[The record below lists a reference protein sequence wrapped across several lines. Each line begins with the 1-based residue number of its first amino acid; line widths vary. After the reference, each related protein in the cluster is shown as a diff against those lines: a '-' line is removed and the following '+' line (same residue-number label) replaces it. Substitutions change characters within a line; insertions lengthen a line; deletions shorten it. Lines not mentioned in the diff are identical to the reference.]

1 MLSRRLLLPALVL
14 LVLAAALYLALRPA
28 AGAKGGGPKAVSVQ
42 VAPVTV
48 RDVPLVFETVGQVV
62 PLDTVTLRARVDGQV
77 AAVPMREGEAVAAGD
92 VLLRLDDAE
101 LRARLGQ
108 AEAALA
114 RDDAELANA
123 RSILARN
130 EALKD
135 KNYVS
140 EEALRTARTQVAAL
154 AATVKAS
161 RAALEAARLQLS
173 YTVVRAPFAG
183 RVGGRLISPG
193 ASVQANATVLAV
205 VNRLRPVQVAF
216 ALPDR
221 YLGYV
226 APLRRGGRLPL
237 TLGSE
242 HDAGLRLQG
251 FADFVDNAVDTGSG
265 TIRVK
270 ATFANADER
279 LTPGAYVKVALTLDT
294 LTGVLTVP
302 ATAVQQRDERSTVF
316 VVGADGKAELRD
328 IRVSDMRP
336 DVAVVAS
343 GLRAGERVVSGGF
356 LRLSSG
362 TAVKVQGDPRSD
374 DAPEKNAAVEAMGE
388 TAVEPAAS
396 SARLPAPE
404 HVNSASKE
412 PAPDAAKGAANEA
425 PRP

>member
-1 MLSRRLLLPALVL
+1 MPMLARRFFLPALIL
-14 LVLAAALYLALRPA
+14 LALAVALFLALRPA
-28 AGAKGGGPKAVSVQ
+28 AGPKGGGPKAVSVR
-42 VAPVTV
+42 VAPAVV
-48 RDVPLVFETVGQVV
+48 RDVPVVFETMGQVV

-77 AAVPMREGEAVAAGD
+77 AAVPMREGAAVAAGD

-101 LRARLGQ
+101 LRARLAQ

-114 RDDAELANA
+114 RDEAELANA

-135 KNYVS
+135 KDYVS

-154 AATVKAS
+154 AATVQAG
-161 RAALEAARLQLS
+161 RAAAEASRLQLS
-173 YTVVRAPFAG
+173 WTVVRAPFAG

-193 ASVQANATVLAV
+193 ASVQANSTVLAV
-205 VNRLRPVQVAF
+205 INRLRPVQVTF

-242 HDAGLRLQG
+242 QDPGLRLEG
-251 FADFVDNAVDTGSG
+251 FADFVDNTVDTASG

-279 LTPGAYVKVALTLDT
+279 LTPGAYVKVTLALDT
-294 LTGVLTVP
+294 LKDVITVP

-316 VVGADGKAELRD
+316 VVGADNKAELRD
-328 IRVSDMRP
+328 VQLRERRP
-336 DVAVVAS
+336 DVAVIAS
-343 GLRAGERVVSGGF
+343 GLQAGERVVSGGF
-356 LRLSSG
+356 LRLAAG
-362 TAVKVQGDPRSD
+362 DTVKVIGDTPAGNAPG
-374 DAPEKNAAVEAMGE
+374 DAAPA
-388 TAVEPAAS
+388 PAA
-396 SARLPAPE
+396 
-404 HVNSASKE
+404 
-412 PAPDAAKGAANEA
+412 EA

>member
-1 MLSRRLLLPALVL
+1 MPMLARRFLLPALVL
-14 LVLAAALYLALRPA
+14 LAVALALFLALRPA
-28 AGAKGGGPKAVSVQ
+28 AGPKGGGPKAVSVR
-42 VAPVTV
+42 VAPAVV
-48 RDVPLVFETVGQVV
+48 RDVPVVFETMGQVV
-62 PLDTVTLRARVDGQV
+62 PLDTVTLRARIDGQV
-77 AAVPMREGEAVAAGD
+77 AAVPMREGAAVAAGD

-101 LRARLGQ
+101 LRTRVGQ

-114 RDDAELANA
+114 RDEAELANA
-123 RSILARN
+123 RSILVRN

-173 YTVVRAPFAG
+173 WTVVRAPFAG

-193 ASVQANATVLAV
+193 ASVQANSTVLAV
-205 VNRLRPVQVAF
+205 VNRLRPVQVTF

-237 TLGSE
+237 TLGSAQ
-242 HDAGLRLQG
+242 DPGLRLEG

-279 LTPGAYVKVALTLDT
+279 LTPGAYVQVTLALDT
-294 LTGVLTVP
+294 LKGVLTVP

-316 VVGADGKAELRD
+316 VVGADNKAELRD
-328 IRVSDMRP
+328 VQLRERRP
-336 DVAVVAS
+336 DVAVIAS
-343 GLRAGERVVSGGF
+343 GLQEGERVVSGGF
-356 LRLSSG
+356 LRLASG
-362 TAVKVQGDPRSD
+362 DTVKVTGEPP
-374 DAPEKNAAVEAMGE
+374 AGNANA
-388 TAVEPAAS
+388 
-396 SARLPAPE
+396 
-404 HVNSASKE
+404 
-412 PAPDAAKGAANEA
+412 DAAKAPAAEA
-425 PRP
+425 ARP